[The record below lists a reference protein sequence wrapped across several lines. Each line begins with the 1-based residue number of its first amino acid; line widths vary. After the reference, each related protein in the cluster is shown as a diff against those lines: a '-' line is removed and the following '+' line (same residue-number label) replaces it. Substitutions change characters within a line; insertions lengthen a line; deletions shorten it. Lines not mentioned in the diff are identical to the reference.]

1 MANRTALE
9 LTTEEKLAYRPGA
22 VIERRQQSDNHQQ
35 EERWQQARRL
45 APQAAKILYEE
56 FSAARVLL
64 FGSAVRQLWFTP
76 WSDIDLAV
84 WGIPSEQFYAA
95 VAAVTGLS
103 SEIQVDIVDAEHC
116 SPALRTVIERD
127 GIEL

>member
-22 VIERRQQSDNHQQ
+22 VIERRQQSENHQQ
-35 EERWQQARRL
+35 AERWQQAQRL
-45 APQAAKILYEE
+45 AHRAAKILSEE
-56 FSAARVLL
+56 FGATRVLL
-64 FGSAVRQLWFTP
+64 FGSAVRRLWFTP
-76 WSDIDLAV
+76 WSDVDLAV
-84 WGIPSEQFYAA
+84 WGIPPERFYAA

-103 SEIQVDIVDAEHC
+103 PEIQVDLVDAEHC